1 MGKIYDHH
9 WQATEVPI
17 FPYESLPSTLREVL
31 DERSSTP
38 KDDAIGAS
46 LLEAVSSLASSGLAV
61 YEKPEGGTAPLNSF
75 GILLAS
81 SGAGKSFHHGPLTEA
96 ISQWCTKASEQI
108 PATQH
113 QQQAAHRVWRKRV
126 MKIEKDIQQCLADG
140 EATDEIEAL
149 LAKTLGQEP
158 LPAVTPALL
167 QEDASMQAVLRDL
180 EHWPV
185 SGWIVDEGMVALNM
199 LRSKDF
205 PTLANL
211 FGGKIVR
218 HSRVGESRK
227 EIKGYL
233 TTLFMVQPGLFKT
246 FYKKRGQELK
256 AGGLDARFLYHIV
269 ADNWIGS
276 ENPEKVKIGGAHKE
290 YNRRVTDMLDD
301 LLRRIRSGQRE
312 TPSIAFSR
320 RAKEELQ
327 ALQRK
332 NIDSMAKSRYSY
344 YRDLLAKQAGHIAR
358 MAAKNHIF
366 LGLEGEVSLELV
378 ELAERICDYHFDV
391 YMFTHDPLDQE
402 PQRVRDAAALERFI
416 RHGNSRH
423 FRYDEIGKLA
433 LKLGMTTTNLRGAIG
448 ELFNQNRAVLKKRD
462 REYLIELI
470 PPPDSLDNI
479 INLRQF

>member
-1 MGKIYDHH
+1 M
-9 WQATEVPI
+9 
-17 FPYESLPSTLREVL
+17 
-31 DERSSTP
+31 
-38 KDDAIGAS
+38 
-46 LLEAVSSLASSGLAV
+46 
-61 YEKPEGGTAPLNSF
+61 
-75 GILLAS
+75 
-81 SGAGKSFHHGPLTEA
+81 
-96 ISQWCTKASEQI
+96 
-108 PATQH
+108 
-113 QQQAAHRVWRKRV
+113 
-126 MKIEKDIQQCLADG
+126 
-140 EATDEIEAL
+140 
-149 LAKTLGQEP
+149 
-158 LPAVTPALL
+158 
-167 QEDASMQAVLRDL
+167 
-180 EHWPV
+180 
-185 SGWIVDEGMVALNM
+185 
-199 LRSKDF
+199 
-205 PTLANL
+205 
-211 FGGKIVR
+211 
-218 HSRVGESRK
+218 
-227 EIKGYL
+227 
-233 TTLFMVQPGLFKT
+233 
-246 FYKKRGQELK
+246 
-256 AGGLDARFLYHIV
+256 
-269 ADNWIGS
+269 
-276 ENPEKVKIGGAHKE
+276 
-290 YNRRVTDMLDD
+290 
-301 LLRRIRSGQRE
+301 
-312 TPSIAFSR
+312 
-320 RAKEELQ
+320 Q